1 MKRKILAQKFLAFAL
16 TASVVAGMSPTSAFA
31 VTGSQVAADGTYT
44 STAHVT
50 RNENAEEDEWEE
62 YDVDVSLTVK
72 DGKITDIVTTP
83 GNGYTSDDAKYV
95 RWSTT
100 DTKHGGINTKIVG
113 KDATSD
119 SINSWDTV
127 SGATC
132 TSKAIK
138 DAAIAAI
145 SKADEKK
152 DEVAVDTT
160 ALESAIKSAEA
171 LTESDYTAATW
182 SKVSEALKAAKS
194 ALTAKES
201 QTAVDS
207 AATALN
213 DAVKGLV
220 KEEKYVY
227 CYAGLTWSEY
237 WAAEG
242 VQAAGSTASSDEVD
256 SHGEYDK
263 GAFDTVTRATTNH
276 GLHRGSFQCNAI
288 LETEEGTSLNLSYW
302 KTVKGDD
309 GKDITVA
316 VMTDGSEYNYSKGVL
331 TKGDTTLNLKDY
343 KVTGLKFVPVKVKA
357 EDYEA
362 FKAKYTVY
370 ENGSELKGGYGENN
384 LQVIDEVANVTA
396 DTNGLK
402 TATKNTDGSFSFS
415 ARATGTDSGVKNT
428 SLKTADVT
436 GTVKPAN
443 GSYGEFLRV
452 DFNGNYGD
460 LGANMQAV
468 KWTYY
473 GNDSTRTKALATYG
487 TKFASDNWMHKA
499 NGIQLGLTDSLRC
512 SLPDGYDGTGYWS
525 LTIYALGYEDYTYN
539 FEATDANIV
548 KPQVPADEASK
559 KALSDKVAEAEKLD
573 KDLYTEKT
581 WTDMQT
587 ELGEAKDAL
596 ADENLTQSVAEESLQ
611 HLTAAIE
618 SLKSQYVLMNIPYD
632 EFYKADVT
640 NDVKVDAFTSATK
653 TKTRS
658 GSLAAGSYH
667 TDATGDAING
677 VTFPVKVTDD
687 FYKDNK
693 YTQVTDESSVDIT
706 VTNRGQTTT
715 TTYKGKD
722 ALFESGDYSYYVL
735 SEIPSYWKAATINAD
750 GSYSFG
756 KTNGVVKTISEGVKA
771 EFTTDSKYGDYQL
784 NLDGLKD
791 QMGYG
796 DNDTAAVYGV
806 IVSTKEGND
815 YGMRHIENIWRVEE
829 LAWSTGFTT
838 QVHGCPTSSAHYESM
853 MGKTINKV
861 TYYTDKGIFTVAV
874 GGKDGIY
881 VPVKTNTSAAVED
894 AKVTAGQTELTV
906 SLPEDFDAEYT
917 FTDAKG
923 NVING
928 FEVSEETAA
937 TAGVSALAANTVQ
950 KKLVITYPATL
961 ENTEYTLTITDKS
974 LVYAPV
980 STTFELIAD
989 AIPAAYNDDADAPKL
1004 VKTEDATAEQFADYI
1019 KKITSVNVNGKD
1031 YAASGRGAVIIIKE
1045 DGTIDTTAAAFADGN
1060 NFEITVNATG
1070 YKAYTFT
1077 YVKPVVIDTA
1087 DLESAIAKAETLKEA
1102 DYTAESWKTFS
1113 DMLANAKSVL
1123 EKKDDQTKIDTATES
1138 LNKAIAN
1145 LKKKDTSSNPSGG
1158 QQGSN
1163 IGNGSQSTGNG
1174 NGTVSN
1180 GNNKTN
1186 TKANTNTAKNT
1197 TVKKAIKTGD
1207 TNPLWSMTVVAF
1219 AAICLIAAG
1228 LFRRK
1233 SVRK

>member
-31 VTGSQVAADGTYT
+31 ITGSQVAADGTYT

-50 RNENAEEDEWEE
+50 RTEDDSDDEWNE
-62 YDVDVSLTVK
+62 YDVKVSLTVK
-72 DGKITDIVTTP
+72 DGKFSDITVTP
-83 GNGYTSDDAKYV
+83 ENGYNSDNDPYFNKAYNK
-95 RWSTT
+95 SKGLK
-100 DTKHGGINTKIVG
+100 TKVEGQ
-113 KDATSD
+113 DATADTIS
-119 SINSWDTV
+119 NWDTV
-127 SGATC
+127 SGATRRS
-132 TSKAIK
+132 TAIK
-138 DAAIAAI
+138 SAALEALGQA
-145 SKADEKK
+145 SEKK
-152 DEVAVDTT
+152 DEVAD
-160 ALESAIKSAEA
+160 E
-171 LTESDYTAATW
+171 
-182 SKVSEALKAAKS
+182 
-194 ALTAKES
+194 
-201 QTAVDS
+201 
-207 AATALN
+207 
-213 DAVKGLV
+213 
-220 KEEKYVY
+220 YVY

-242 VQAAGSTASSDEVD
+242 VQASGSTASSDVVD
-256 SHGEYDK
+256 AKGEYDK

-276 GLHRGSFQCNAI
+276 GLHRGSFQCNATI
-288 LETEEGTSLNLSYW
+288 ELNDGTKYNLAYW
-302 KTVKGDD
+302 KD
-309 GKDITVA
+309 KDTFVT
-316 VMTDGSEYNYSKGVL
+316 TDGTEVAIADIKANI
-331 TKGDTTLNLKDY
+331 KDY

-362 FKAKYTVY
+362 FKAKYSVF
-370 ENGSELKGGYGENN
+370 ENGSELKGGYAEGK
-384 LQVIDEVANVTA
+384 LGTIDEVANVTEN
-396 DTNGLK
+396 TNGLK
-402 TATKNTDGSFSFS
+402 TATKNADGSFSFS
-415 ARATGTDSGVKNT
+415 ARATGTDSGVKDV
-428 SLKTADVT
+428 SLKKAD
-436 GTVKPAN
+436 GLEPEVKPAN
-443 GSYGEFLRV
+443 GSFGEFLRV

-487 TKFASDNWMHKA
+487 TKFASDNWMHKSM
-499 NGIQLGLTDSLRC
+499 GIQLGLTDSLRC

-559 KALSDKVAEAEKLD
+559 TALSDKVAEAEKLD

-581 WTDMQT
+581 WADMQT

-596 ADENLTQSVAEESLQ
+596 ADESLTQSVAEEALA

-618 SLKSQYVLMNIPYD
+618 GLNSQYVLMNIPYD
-632 EFYKADVT
+632 EFYKANIT

-687 FYKDNK
+687 FYTDNK
-693 YTQVTDESSVDIT
+693 YTRITDESSVDIT
-706 VTNRGQTTT
+706 TNMKGQTTT
-715 TTYKGKD
+715 TTYTGKD

-756 KTNGVVKTISEGVKA
+756 KTNGVVTEIKDGVTPELKTTSR
-771 EFTTDSKYGDYQL
+771 YGDYQL
-784 NLDGLKD
+784 NLDGLKTA
-791 QMGYG
+791 MGY
-796 DNDTAAVYGV
+796 DKNDTASIYGV

-815 YGMRHIENIWRVEE
+815 YGMRHIENIWKVEE

-838 QVHGCPTSSAHYESM
+838 VSKGCTLSSAHYESM
-853 MGKTINKV
+853 MGQHINKV

-874 GGKDGIY
+874 GGEKGIY
-881 VPVKTNTSAAVED
+881 VPVKADTSAAVED

-906 SLPEDFDAEYT
+906 SLPADFDAEYT

-923 NVING
+923 NTIDG
-928 FEVSEETAA
+928 FEVKEETTA
-937 TAGVSALAANTVQ
+937 TAGVTALAAEINTVE
-950 KKLVITYPATL
+950 KKLVITYPDSL
-961 ENTEYTLTITDKS
+961 ENTAYTLTISDKAAK
-974 LVYAPV
+974 YASV
-980 STTFELIAD
+980 STTFELIAEK
-989 AIPAAYNDDADAPKL
+989 IPAAYNDDAVAPKL
-1004 VKTEDATAEQFADYI
+1004 VMAENATAAQFADYI
-1019 KKITSVNVNGKD
+1019 AKITSVNVNGKD
-1031 YAASGRGAVIIIKE
+1031 YAASGRGAVKIIKE
-1045 DGTIDTTAAAFADGN
+1045 DGTIDTTAAAFAEGDS
-1060 NFEITVNATG
+1060 FEITVNATG
-1070 YKAYTFT
+1070 YEAYTFT

-1087 DLESAIAKAETLKEA
+1087 DLESAIAKAESLKEA

-1113 DMLANAKSVL
+1113 DMLASAKSVL
-1123 EKKDDQTKIDTATES
+1123 EQKDDQEKVDTATES

-1158 QQGSN
+1158 QQGGSG
-1163 IGNGSQSTGNG
+1163 IGAGTGTTVSTGN
-1174 NGTVSN
+1174 
-1180 GNNKTN
+1180 KKADTN
-1186 TKANTNTAKNT
+1186 VNTNTAKNT
-1197 TVKKAIKTGD
+1197 TVKKASKTGD

-1228 LFRRK
+1228 IFRRK

>member
-50 RNENAEEDEWEE
+50 RTEDDSDDEWNE
-62 YDVDVSLTVK
+62 YDVKVSLTVK
-72 DGKITDIVTTP
+72 DGKFSDITVTP
-83 GNGYTSDDAKYV
+83 ENGYNSDNDPYFNKAYTKTKGFKTKIEGQDA
-95 RWSTT
+95 TT
-100 DTKHGGINTKIVG
+100 DTISN
-113 KDATSD
+113 
-119 SINSWDTV
+119 WDTV
-127 SGATC
+127 SGATR
-132 TSKAIK
+132 TSTAIK
-138 DAAIAAI
+138 SAALEALGQA
-145 SKADEKK
+145 SEKK
-152 DEVAVDTT
+152 DEVAD
-160 ALESAIKSAEA
+160 E
-171 LTESDYTAATW
+171 
-182 SKVSEALKAAKS
+182 
-194 ALTAKES
+194 
-201 QTAVDS
+201 
-207 AATALN
+207 
-213 DAVKGLV
+213 
-220 KEEKYVY
+220 YVY

-237 WAAEG
+237 WANEN
-242 VQAAGSTASSDEVD
+242 VFAAGSTASSDEVD
-256 SHGEYDK
+256 ARSEYDK

-276 GLHRGSFQCNAI
+276 GLHRGSFQCNATI
-288 LETEEGTSLNLSYW
+288 ELKDGTTYKLSHW
-302 KTVKGDD
+302 SAD
-309 GKDITVA
+309 GKTFYT
-316 VMTDGSEYNYSKGVL
+316 TDGTAVTFSDVKADIAG
-331 TKGDTTLNLKDY
+331 Y
-343 KVTGLKFVPVKVKA
+343 KVFGLKFVPVKVKA

-362 FKAKYTVY
+362 FKAKYSVF
-370 ENGSELKGGYGENN
+370 ENGSELKGGYAEGN
-384 LQVIDEVANVTA
+384 LGIIDEVANVTEN
-396 DTNGLK
+396 TNGLK
-402 TATKNTDGSFSFS
+402 TATKNADGSFSFS
-415 ARATGTDSGVKNT
+415 ARATGTDSGVKDA
-428 SLKTADVT
+428 SLKKAE
-436 GTVKPAN
+436 GLEPEVKEAN
-443 GSYGEFLRV
+443 GSFGEFLRV

-487 TKFASDNWMHKA
+487 TKFASDNWMHKSM
-499 NGIQLGLTDSLRC
+499 GIQLGLTDSLRC

-559 KALSDKVAEAEKLD
+559 TALSDKVAEAEKLD

-596 ADENLTQSVAEESLQ
+596 ADESLTQSVAEEALA
-611 HLTAAIE
+611 HLTSAIE
-618 SLKSQYVLMNIPYD
+618 ALKSQYVLMNIPYD
-632 EFYKADVT
+632 EFYKANVS

-658 GSLAAGSYH
+658 RSLAAGSYH

-687 FYKDNK
+687 FYTDNK
-693 YTQVTDESSVDIT
+693 YTQITDESSVDIT
-706 VTNRGQTTT
+706 TNMKGQTTT
-715 TTYKGKD
+715 TTYTGKD

-735 SEIPSYWKAATINAD
+735 SEVPSYWKAATINAD

-756 KTNGVVKTISEGVKA
+756 KTNGVVTEIKDGVTPELKTTSR
-771 EFTTDSKYGDYQL
+771 YGDYQL
-784 NLDGLKD
+784 NLDGLKTA
-791 QMGYG
+791 MGY
-796 DNDTAAVYGV
+796 DKNDTASIYGV

-815 YGMRHIENIWRVEE
+815 YGMRHIENIWKVEE

-838 QVHGCPTSSAHYESM
+838 VSKGCTLSSTHYESM
-853 MGKTINKV
+853 MGQTIKKV

-874 GGKDGIY
+874 GGEDGIY
-881 VPVKTNTSAAVED
+881 VPVKADTSAAVED

-906 SLPEDFDAEYT
+906 SLPADFDAEYT

-923 NVING
+923 NVIDG

-950 KKLVITYPATL
+950 KKLVITYPASL
-961 ENTEYTLTITDKS
+961 ENTTYTLTISDKAAK
-974 LVYAPV
+974 YASV
-980 STTFELIAD
+980 ATTFELIAEK
-989 AIPAAYNDDADAPKL
+989 IPAAYNDDADSPKL
-1004 VKTEDATAEQFADYI
+1004 VMAEDATAAQFADYI
-1019 KKITSVNVNGKD
+1019 GKITSVNVNGKD
-1031 YAASGRGAVIIIKE
+1031 YAASGRGAVTIIKE
-1045 DGTIDTTAAAFADGN
+1045 DGTIDTTADAFAEGDT
-1060 NFEITVNATG
+1060 FEITVNATG

-1087 DLESAIAKAETLKEA
+1087 ALESAIAKAESLKEA

-1123 EKKDDQTKIDTATES
+1123 EQKDDQAKVDTATES
-1138 LNKAIAN
+1138 LNKAIVS

-1158 QQGSN
+1158 QQGGSGIGAGSGSGTGAGTGTN
-1163 IGNGSQSTGNG
+1163 ISTGNKKA
-1174 NGTVSN
+1174 N
-1180 GNNKTN
+1180 TN
-1186 TKANTNTAKNT
+1186 ANTNTAKNT
-1197 TVKKAIKTGD
+1197 TVKKASKTGD

>member
-50 RNENAEEDEWEE
+50 RTEDDSDDEWNE
-62 YDVDVSLTVK
+62 YDVKVSLTVK
-72 DGKITDIVTTP
+72 DGKFSDITVTP
-83 GNGYTSDDAKYV
+83 ENGYNSDNDSYFNKAY
-95 RWSTT
+95 
-100 DTKHGGINTKIVG
+100 TKTKGFKTKVEG
-113 KDATSD
+113 QDATADTIS
-119 SINSWDTV
+119 NWDTV
-127 SGATC
+127 SGATR
-132 TSKAIK
+132 TSSAIK
-138 DAAIAAI
+138 SAALEALDSA
-145 SKADEKK
+145 SEKK
-152 DEVAVDTT
+152 DEVAD
-160 ALESAIKSAEA
+160 E
-171 LTESDYTAATW
+171 
-182 SKVSEALKAAKS
+182 
-194 ALTAKES
+194 
-201 QTAVDS
+201 
-207 AATALN
+207 
-213 DAVKGLV
+213 
-220 KEEKYVY
+220 YVY

-237 WAAEG
+237 WANEN
-242 VQAAGSTASSDEVD
+242 VFAAGSTASSDVLD
-256 SHGEYDK
+256 AHNEYDK

-276 GLHRGSFQCNAI
+276 GLHRGSFQCNATI
-288 LETEEGTSLNLSYW
+288 ELKDGTTYKLSHW
-302 KTVKGDD
+302 SAD
-309 GKDITVA
+309 GKTFYT
-316 VMTDGSEYNYSKGVL
+316 TDGTAVVFSDVKSDIAG
-331 TKGDTTLNLKDY
+331 Y
-343 KVTGLKFVPVKVKA
+343 KVFGLKFVPVKVKA

-362 FKAKYTVY
+362 FKAKYSVF
-370 ENGSELKGGYGENN
+370 ENGSELKGGYAEGN
-384 LQVIDEVANVTA
+384 LVTIDEIANVTEN
-396 DTNGLK
+396 TNGLK
-402 TATKNTDGSFSFS
+402 TATKNADGSFSFS
-415 ARATGTDSGVKNT
+415 ARATGTDSGVKDT
-428 SLKTADVT
+428 SLKKVSELEPE
-436 GTVKPAN
+436 VKEAK

-487 TKFASDNWMHKA
+487 TKFASDNWMHKTM
-499 NGIQLGLTDSLRC
+499 GIQLGLTDSLRC
-512 SLPDGYDGTGYWS
+512 SLPEGYDGTGYWS
-525 LTIYALGYEDYTYN
+525 LTIYALGYEDYTYD

-559 KALSDKVAEAEKLD
+559 KALSDKVEEAEKLD

-596 ADENLTQSVAEESLQ
+596 ADENLTQSVAEEALT
-611 HLTAAIE
+611 HLTSAIE
-618 SLKSQYVLMNIPYD
+618 ALKSQYVLMNIPYD

-653 TKTRS
+653 SKTRS

-667 TDATGDAING
+667 TNATGDAING

-693 YTQVTDESSVDIT
+693 YTQVTDESAVDIT

-715 TTYKGKD
+715 TTYTGKD

-756 KTNGVVKTISEGVKA
+756 ETNGVVKTISEGVKA

-874 GGKDGIY
+874 GDENGIY
-881 VPVKTNTSAAVED
+881 VPVKADTSAAVED

-1045 DGTIDTTAAAFADGN
+1045 DGTIDTTAFTDGDT
-1060 NFEITVNATG
+1060 FEITVNATG
-1070 YKAYTFT
+1070 YGAYTFT

-1087 DLESAIAKAETLKEA
+1087 ALESAIAKAETLKEA

-1123 EKKDDQTKIDTATES
+1123 EKKEDQTKIDTATES

-1197 TVKKAIKTGD
+1197 TVKKATKTGD

>member
-50 RNENAEEDEWEE
+50 RTEDDSDDEWNE
-62 YDVDVSLTVK
+62 YDVKVSLTVK
-72 DGKITDIVTTP
+72 DGKFSDITVTP
-83 GNGYTSDDAKYV
+83 ENGYDSDNKSYFEKAYNK
-95 RWSTT
+95 SKGLK
-100 DTKHGGINTKIVG
+100 TKVEGQ
-113 KDATSD
+113 DATADTIS
-119 SINSWDTV
+119 NWDTV
-127 SGATC
+127 SGATR
-132 TSKAIK
+132 TSSAIK
-138 DAAIAAI
+138 SAALAALD
-145 SKADEKK
+145 SASEKK
-152 DEVAVDTT
+152 DEVAD
-160 ALESAIKSAEA
+160 E
-171 LTESDYTAATW
+171 
-182 SKVSEALKAAKS
+182 
-194 ALTAKES
+194 
-201 QTAVDS
+201 
-207 AATALN
+207 
-213 DAVKGLV
+213 
-220 KEEKYVY
+220 YVY

-237 WAAEG
+237 WANEN
-242 VQAAGSTASSDEVD
+242 VFAAGSTASSDVLD
-256 SHGEYDK
+256 AHNEYDK

-276 GLHRGSFQCNAI
+276 GLHRGSFQCNATI
-288 LETEEGTSLNLSYW
+288 ELNDGTKYNLAYW
-302 KTVKGDD
+302 KD
-309 GKDITVA
+309 KDTFVT
-316 VMTDGSEYNYSKGVL
+316 TDGTEVAIADIKANIK
-331 TKGDTTLNLKDY
+331 NY

-362 FKAKYTVY
+362 FKAKYSVF
-370 ENGSELKGGYGENN
+370 ENGSELKGGYAEGK
-384 LQVIDEVANVTA
+384 LGTIDEVANVTEN
-396 DTNGLK
+396 TNGLK
-402 TATKNTDGSFSFS
+402 TATKNADGSFSFS
-415 ARATGTDSGVKNT
+415 ARATGTDSGVKET
-428 SLKTADVT
+428 ALKTAT
-436 GTVKPAN
+436 GLEPEVKEAN

-487 TKFASDNWMHKA
+487 TKFASDNWMHKSM
-499 NGIQLGLTDSLRC
+499 GIQLGLTDSLRC
-512 SLPDGYDGTGYWS
+512 SLPEGYDGTGYWS
-525 LTIYALGYEDYTYN
+525 LTIYALGYEDFTYD

-559 KALSDKVAEAEKLD
+559 KALLDKVAEAEKLD
-573 KDLYTEKT
+573 EKLYTEKT
-581 WTDMQT
+581 WADMQT

-618 SLKSQYVLMNIPYD
+618 ALNSQYVLMNIPYD
-632 EFYKADVT
+632 EFYKANVT

-693 YTQVTDESSVDIT
+693 YTKVTDESSVDIT

-715 TTYKGKD
+715 TTYTGKD

-735 SEIPSYWKAATINAD
+735 SEVPSYWKAATINED

-756 KTNGVVKTISEGVKA
+756 KTNGVVKTISEGVEA

-784 NLDGLKD
+784 NLDGLKTA
-791 QMGYG
+791 MGY
-796 DNDTAAVYGV
+796 DKNDTAAVYGV
-806 IVSTKEGND
+806 IVSTTEGND

-838 QVHGCPTSSAHYESM
+838 QVHGCPTSSDHYESM
-853 MGKTINKV
+853 MGQHINKV

-874 GGKDGIY
+874 GGENGIY

-950 KKLVITYPATL
+950 KKLVITYPAGL

-974 LVYAPV
+974 SVYAPV
-980 STTFELIAD
+980 STTFELIAE

-1004 VKTEDATAEQFADYI
+1004 VIAENANAAQFADYI
-1019 KKITSVNVNGKD
+1019 GKITSVNVNGKD
-1031 YAASGRGAVIIIKE
+1031 YAASGRGAVTIIKE
-1045 DGTIDTTAAAFADGN
+1045 DGTIDTTASAFAEGDS
-1060 NFEITVNATG
+1060 FEITVNATG
-1070 YKAYTFT
+1070 YEAYTFT

-1087 DLESAIAKAETLKEA
+1087 ALESAIAKAETLKEA

-1113 DMLANAKSVL
+1113 DMLASAKAVL
-1123 EKKDDQTKIDTATES
+1123 EQKDDQAKVDTATES

-1163 IGNGSQSTGNG
+1163 IGNGSQGTGNG

-1186 TKANTNTAKNT
+1186 TKANTAKNT
-1197 TVKKAIKTGD
+1197 TVKKATKTGD